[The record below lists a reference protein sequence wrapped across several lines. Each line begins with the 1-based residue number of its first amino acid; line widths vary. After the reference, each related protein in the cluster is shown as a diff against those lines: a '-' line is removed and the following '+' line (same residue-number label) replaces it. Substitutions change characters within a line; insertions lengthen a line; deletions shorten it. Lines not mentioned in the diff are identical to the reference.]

1 MCLLLAK
8 FFLLIFSWLQVQGSA
23 EQPSADTAQSDQL
36 PTPRRSSRRRSV
48 RFEGAGTPDLE
59 SRDSENSV
67 CAADKLQGS
76 GSASHKTASPE
87 VENKISRSKSSSEE
101 TSQKSGELTTSL
113 NPPWPQPNVMAGG
126 GEKLVDT
133 LSSRDTSLSLK
144 SVSSESSGGEEKCTK
159 NVEESDPFFRPF
171 KSLSQTL
178 PRTASMGSEKSG
190 VASSEGSVRLMTR
203 KTRSQEMAV
212 LTTSVMG
219 RDRELAGKSSS
230 PPSMFTRLDRWLKKS
245 PPADKPEETGK
256 VLRSPD
262 EANRPLKETRAHE
275 KVSPP
280 RSGTTLVEE
289 TQSPTQHAGETG
301 TANLSVKE
309 TPTKTSSSCSP
320 VERSVASVFNLSVTL
335 KQAAADAGKAT
346 AAGEMSDV
354 VPHSLGLTPSVPQQE
369 RFPEVD
375 QGHNTRALPCLIPV
389 QVDADMSA
397 ENDEL
402 NQEPP
407 VLCEIASQGFSTELQ
422 NRSPPGLE
430 SSELGSAKHSEVVVV
445 EDSVPD
451 AHQDSACLDHKTL
464 FGFSELL
471 KEKNEPIGSE
481 LKDSESENEAASME
495 MSENLL
501 TNTEASVTEE
511 YNPHLTGTLRLT
523 PLKHHSVAISPAP
536 DASDSSC
543 SQQQQSTS
551 SNSEV
556 TPTSSQRSELLDCE
570 GGFDPARESTLGEST
585 VHAKKRKQLTPK
597 RIADPQLLRRTS
609 RKKTEKKPLC
619 DCCKDGPNIYHQNSP
634 RETGKQHRRS
644 RNGSPSQSP
653 KRQRRRCSKGSASQS
668 PPTVKS
674 PVGKRTRRSL
684 SQGADGS
691 QSREGES
698 EVEGCG
704 LDVELTG
711 EAEEGAGDKRKDL
724 SPQDM
729 GEKTPEMK
737 TNSTPLR
744 HSTTKRKMEVA
755 RLRSMSLPLRTSLDD
770 ATKADFHLNRWPLS
784 KPVPA
789 MKLQKAD
796 MEVCDGVESK
806 VQHMSDESAIC
817 TKVVKKNS
825 PCRKVTRSA
834 SAEAPLRGGVSRLK
848 LKKLARQ
855 KKDKFIRS
863 PPKLRLRQRN
873 RDKVSSHS
881 KSENALSEQPG
892 GKRVASSPPPMIDDV
907 KETDA
912 IDRLTVDPQPDGE
925 AIVSERI
932 LAPGEEMM
940 PRSGRQGK
948 RRTKQHRSSSA
959 SSAQPGSS
967 SSTGF
972 SDASVPQGRRPV
984 RFHSGKVVPRRIHG
998 RRKQRAVL
1006 INFERRRG
1014 RLRVR
1019 SAPARTSSENASEEV
1034 EIEQYESHQLS
1045 LDMVSQTKPDV
1056 ESADQAPPSANL
1068 TADAVE
1074 VLTDSHA
1081 AMHPVLLGEASADT
1095 NALKDFTAEKG
1106 EAGVSCD
1113 PDAGD
1118 VSNRL
1123 AVHADAGSVIAMETG
1138 MDGSEDMFEDGP
1150 GKDSL
1155 QMVDPTVS
1163 TGEVEHLAEP
1173 AAGKEDLDKQVA
1185 IPDDEKAAMGGSES
1199 AFQETESMPDGK
1211 DTKLCSGYGAGDELP
1226 GFLHQLKNVQD
1237 DVQQMTAEDV
1247 LTKDSAVRVFP
1258 SGQAGGRQMMVEDVF
1273 TEDSATRL
1281 SSPSQ
1286 AGVEQMTAEDVFTE
1300 DSATHLSSPI
1310 QAELEL
1316 EEEDLSPAAIF
1327 ENNSAEKVVEAVLK
1341 EDSTAGDAGLPAEE
1355 TAGSSED
1362 AGTLQVDQSAEKRH
1376 TAVQTLPESWEH
1388 RKLSKEEILNIIAE
1402 SDVAPAEIIA
1412 ALQTKTSKAR
1422 RLFPSSSP
1430 VPNRRFKRPPY
1441 TSLPGRG
1448 MKMVEQ
1454 SMLMQ
1459 KQFGGYPTKTTGSQ
1473 LDGENENLAGVTISV
1488 VSSPTT
1494 SPSGSILKRRGTL
1507 MPQEA
1512 EIPEDLSQT
1521 PTPIKVS
1528 CVSAFCACVWMFC
1541 TSVAALWVLKNRCDG
1556 FCLKAAIQYSL
1567 NNSAGNCDLL

>member
-1 MCLLLAK
+1 M
-8 FFLLIFSWLQVQGSA
+8 
-23 EQPSADTAQSDQL
+23 
-36 PTPRRSSRRRSV
+36 
-48 RFEGAGTPDLE
+48 
-59 SRDSENSV
+59 
-67 CAADKLQGS
+67 QGS

-87 VENKISRSKSSSEE
+87 VENKISGSKSSSEE

-190 VASSEGSVRLMTR
+190 VTSSEGSVRLMTR

-212 LTTSVMG
+212 LTTSAMG

-256 VLRSPD
+256 ALRSPD

-275 KVSPP
+275 KVPPP

-320 VERSVASVFNLSVTL
+320 AERSVASVFNLSVAVKET
-335 KQAAADAGKAT
+335 AADAGKAA

-354 VPHSLGLTPSVPQQE
+354 VPHRLGLTPTVPRQE

-375 QGHNTRALPCLIPV
+375 QVHNTRALPSLIPV

-407 VLCEIASQGFSTELQ
+407 VLCDIASRGFSTELQ

-451 AHQDSACLDHKTL
+451 AHQDSASLDHKTL

-481 LKDSESENEAASME
+481 PKDSESENETASME
-495 MSENLL
+495 TSENLL

-523 PLKHHSVAISPAP
+523 PLKHHSLAFSPAP

-570 GGFDPARESTLGEST
+570 DGFDPARESTLEEST

-619 DCCKDGPNIYHQNSP
+619 DCCKDGPNIHHQNSP

-644 RNGSPSQSP
+644 RNNGSPSQSP

-691 QSREGES
+691 QSRVGES
-698 EVEGCG
+698 VVEGCG

-770 ATKADFHLNRWPLS
+770 ATKADFHLNSRPRS
-784 KPVPA
+784 KPVPS

-796 MEVCDGVESK
+796 VEVCDGVENK
-806 VQHMSDESAIC
+806 VQCMSDESAIC

-825 PCRKVTRSA
+825 PCRKVTRST

-848 LKKLARQ
+848 LKKLAQQ
-855 KKDKFIRS
+855 KKDNFIRS

-873 RDKVSSHS
+873 GDKVSSHG

-912 IDRLTVDPQPDGE
+912 IDRLTVDPQPDRE

-932 LAPGEEMM
+932 LTPDEQMM

-967 SSTGF
+967 CSTGF
-972 SDASVPQGRRPV
+972 SDASVPQGRWPV
-984 RFHSGKVVPRRIHG
+984 RFHGGKVVPRRIHG
-998 RRKQRAVL
+998 RHKQRAVL
-1006 INFERRRG
+1006 VNFERRRG

-1019 SAPARTSSENASEEV
+1019 SAPAKTSSENASEEV

-1074 VLTDSHA
+1074 VLTDSHT

-1095 NALKDFTAEKG
+1095 DALKDFTAEKG
-1106 EAGVSCD
+1106 EAGVGCD

-1118 VSNRL
+1118 VSNKP

-1163 TGEVEHLAEP
+1163 TGEAEHLAEP
-1173 AAGKEDLDKQVA
+1173 ATGKEDLDKQVA

-1211 DTKLCSGYGAGDELP
+1211 DTKLSSGYGAGDELP

-1237 DVQQMTAEDV
+1237 DVEQMTAEDV
-1247 LTKDSAVRVFP
+1247 LTKDSAVHVFP
-1258 SGQAGGRQMMVEDVF
+1258 PGQAGGKQMMVEDVF
-1273 TEDSATRL
+1273 TEDSATCL

-1286 AGVEQMTAEDVFTE
+1286 AGVEQMTAEDVFME

-1310 QAELEL
+1310 QAEL

-1327 ENNSAEKVVEAVLK
+1327 ENNSAEKVVEAPCGMSGFERVEAVLK
-1341 EDSTAGDAGLPAEE
+1341 KDSAAGDAGLPAEE

-1362 AGTLQVDQSAEKRH
+1362 AGTSQVDQSAEKRH

-1459 KQFGGYPTKTTGSQ
+1459 KQFGGYPTKTTGYPTKTTGYPTKTTGSQ
-1473 LDGENENLAGVTISV
+1473 LDGENENLAGATISV

-1528 CVSAFCACVWMFC
+1528 CVSAFCA
-1541 TSVAALWVLKNRCDG
+1541 WV
-1556 FCLKAAIQYSL
+1556 
-1567 NNSAGNCDLL
+1567 

>member
-1 MCLLLAK
+1 
-8 FFLLIFSWLQVQGSA
+8 
-23 EQPSADTAQSDQL
+23 
-36 PTPRRSSRRRSV
+36 
-48 RFEGAGTPDLE
+48 
-59 SRDSENSV
+59 
-67 CAADKLQGS
+67 
-76 GSASHKTASPE
+76 
-87 VENKISRSKSSSEE
+87 
-101 TSQKSGELTTSL
+101 
-113 NPPWPQPNVMAGG
+113 MAGG

-133 LSSRDTSLSLK
+133 LSSRDTLLSLK

-159 NVEESDPFFRPF
+159 KVEESDPFFRPF

-178 PRTASMGSEKSG
+178 PRTASVGSEKSG
-190 VASSEGSVRLMTR
+190 VTSSEGSVRLMTR

-212 LTTSVMG
+212 LTTSTMG
-219 RDRELAGKSSS
+219 RDREVAGKSSS

-245 PPADKPEETGK
+245 PPADKPEEMGK
-256 VLRSPD
+256 VLRSPN
-262 EANRPLKETRAHE
+262 EANRPLKETRAHK

-289 TQSPTQHAGETG
+289 TQSPTRHAGEMG
-301 TANLSVKE
+301 TADLSVKE

-320 VERSVASVFNLSVTL
+320 VERSVASVFNLSVAL
-335 KQAAADAGKAT
+335 KEAAADAGKAT

-354 VPHSLGLTPSVPQQE
+354 VPHSLVLTPPVPQQE
-369 RFPEVD
+369 RFPVVD
-375 QGHNTRALPCLIPV
+375 QALNTRALPSLIPV
-389 QVDADMSA
+389 EVDADIFA

-402 NQEPP
+402 HQEPP
-407 VLCEIASQGFSTELQ
+407 VLCDMASQGFSTELQ
-422 NRSPPGLE
+422 NHSPPRLE

-445 EDSVPD
+445 EDGVPD
-451 AHQDSACLDHKTL
+451 AHQDSACLDHQAL

-481 LKDSESENEAASME
+481 LKSSESENESASME

-501 TNTEASVTEE
+501 TNTEAGGTEE
-511 YNPHLTGTLRLT
+511 YNPHLIGTLRLT
-523 PLKHHSVAISPAP
+523 PLKHRSVAVSPAP

-543 SQQQQSTS
+543 SQQQRSTS

-556 TPTSSQRSELLDCE
+556 TPMSSQRSELQDCE
-570 GGFDPARESTLGEST
+570 GGFDPAKESTLGEST
-585 VHAKKRKQLTPK
+585 VHAKRRKQLTPK

-619 DCCKDGPNIYHQNSP
+619 DCCKDGPNIHHQNSP
-634 RETGKQHRRS
+634 RDTGKRHQRS
-644 RNGSPSQSP
+644 RSNGSPSQSP
-653 KRQRRRCSKGSASQS
+653 KQRRRRCSKGSASQS

-684 SQGADGS
+684 SQSADGS
-691 QSREGES
+691 QSREGEIV
-698 EVEGCG
+698 VEGCG

-711 EAEEGAGDKRKDL
+711 EADKRKDL

-770 ATKADFHLNRWPLS
+770 ATKADFDLGSWPPS
-784 KPVPA
+784 KPVPS

-796 MEVCDGVESK
+796 VEVCDGVESK
-806 VQHMSDESAIC
+806 VQRMSDESAIC
-817 TKVVKKNS
+817 TKVVKNS
-825 PCRKVTRSA
+825 PCRKVTRST

-873 RDKVSSHS
+873 GDKVPSHG
-881 KSENALSEQPG
+881 KNENALSEQPG
-892 GKRVASSPPPMIDDV
+892 GKRVASSPPPVIDDV
-907 KETDA
+907 KETNA
-912 IDRLTVDPQPDGE
+912 VDRLTVDPQPDRE

-932 LAPGEEMM
+932 LTPGEQMM

-967 SSTGF
+967 SSAGF
-972 SDASVPQGRRPV
+972 TDASVPQGRRPV
-984 RFHSGKVVPRRIHG
+984 RFHGRKVVPRRIHG
-998 RRKQRAVL
+998 RHKQRAVL
-1006 INFERRRG
+1006 VNFERRRG

-1019 SAPARTSSENASEEV
+1019 SALARTSSENASEEV
-1034 EIEQYESHQLS
+1034 EIERYESHQLS
-1045 LDMVSQTKPDV
+1045 LDTVSQTKPDV

-1095 NALKDFTAEKG
+1095 DALKDFTAEKG

-1113 PDAGD
+1113 PDTGD
-1118 VSNRL
+1118 VGNKS
-1123 AVHADAGSVIAMETG
+1123 AVHADAGSVIAMQTG

-1155 QMVDPTVS
+1155 QMVDPTVG
-1163 TGEVEHLAEP
+1163 TGEAEHLAEP
-1173 AAGKEDLDKQVA
+1173 AAGKGDLDKQVA
-1185 IPDDEKAAMGGSES
+1185 IPDDEKAAVGGSES

-1211 DTKLCSGYGAGDELP
+1211 DAKLCSGYGAGDELP

-1237 DVQQMTAEDV
+1237 DVEQMTAEDV
-1247 LTKDSAVRVFP
+1247 LTKDSAVHVFP
-1258 SGQAGGRQMMVEDVF
+1258 PGQAGGKQMMVEDVF
-1273 TEDSATRL
+1273 TEDSATCH

-1300 DSATHLSSPI
+1300 DSATHLSSPS
-1310 QAELEL
+1310 QAGLEL
-1316 EEEDLSPAAIF
+1316 EEEEELSPAAIF
-1327 ENNSAEKVVEAVLK
+1327 ENDSAEKVVEAPCGKSGFEHVEAVLK
-1341 EDSTAGDAGLPAEE
+1341 KDSTAGDAGLPAEE

-1362 AGTLQVDQSAEKRH
+1362 AGTSQVDQSAEKRH

-1459 KQFGGYPTKTTGSQ
+1459 KQQQFGGYPSKTTGSQ
-1473 LDGENENLAGVTISV
+1473 LDGENESLAGVTISV

-1512 EIPEDLSQT
+1512 EIPEDLSQA

-1528 CVSAFCACVWMFC
+1528 CVPAFCAWVCMFC
-1541 TSVAALWVLKNRCDG
+1541 TSVAALWVFK
-1556 FCLKAAIQYSL
+1556 KQM
-1567 NNSAGNCDLL
+1567 